1 MIKDKPKFKSK
12 GNPNYNRDPK
22 TGKLLPSTGKTSPQ
36 ESQAVTAICASVPAN
51 GFKSLPDLLKFL
63 QNLDYLAMTALVKG
77 LKSPRLKEKMDAFK
91 EWRFLRFELPLK
103 LQFQQSLGDTLT
115 RLSVMELEKIA
126 HVRTMEEKRELLADY
141 EVLE

>member
-1 MIKDKPKFKSK
+1 MNKKSPTISKERKEHNKAAGEYLGKQAKLKAYQNSKITALIQSIEKD
-12 GNPNYNRDPK
+12 
-22 TGKLLPSTGKTSPQ
+22 
-36 ESQAVTAICASVPAN
+36 

-63 QNLDYLAMTALVKG
+63 QNLDYLAMQALVKG
-77 LKSPRLKEKMDAFK
+77 LKSPRIKDKMEAFK
-91 EWRFLRFELPLK
+91 EWKYLRFELPAK
-103 LQFQQSLGDTLT
+103 LQFQQGLSDTLT